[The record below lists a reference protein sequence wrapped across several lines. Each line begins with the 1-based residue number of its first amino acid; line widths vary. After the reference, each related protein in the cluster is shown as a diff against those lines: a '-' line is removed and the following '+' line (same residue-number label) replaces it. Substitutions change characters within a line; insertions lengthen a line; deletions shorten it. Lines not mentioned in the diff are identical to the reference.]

1 MPPAPVKRRRLM
13 LDAVFL
19 AIGFGFLALAVL
31 YVTAC
36 DRL

>member
-1 MPPAPVKRRRLM
+1 M
-13 LDAVFL
+13 LDVIFI
-19 AIGFGFLALAVL
+19 AIGFGFLAVTIL